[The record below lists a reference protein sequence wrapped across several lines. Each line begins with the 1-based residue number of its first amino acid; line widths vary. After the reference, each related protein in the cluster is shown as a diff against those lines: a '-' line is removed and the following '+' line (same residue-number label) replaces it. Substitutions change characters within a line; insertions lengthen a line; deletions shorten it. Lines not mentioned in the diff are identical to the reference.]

1 MEQTKTSSRVLLVS
15 AVVLLVI
22 LITGPL
28 GYKFGLV
35 PLQPS
40 IFSLP
45 IAAVGGLLVFIVG
58 LVYMVIAVR
67 AGLTKDRNQII
78 IALVLGLIPF
88 LVVGPQIAAAGAVP
102 PIHDIS
108 TDVENPP
115 TFVALLPERKEAPN
129 GFEYGTELMSAE
141 ELGNTTRTA
150 YPDVRPIE
158 SSLSVADAVAR
169 AEETLSGMGLE
180 VVSTDVEAGTVEA
193 TATTLWFGFKDD
205 FVVRVTPSP
214 GGSRVDARSMSRV
227 GQSDIGANAA
237 RVIAFAENF

>member
-45 IAAVGGLLVFIVG
+45 IAAVGGLLVFVVG

-115 TFVALLPERKEAPN
+115 TFVALLPDRMEAPN

-158 SSLSVADAVAR
+158 SSLSVPDAVAR

-180 VVSTDVEAGTVEA
+180 VVSTDAEAGTVEA

>member
-1 MEQTKTSSRVLLVS
+1 LEETKTSSRVLLVT

-40 IFSLP
+40 ILSLP
-45 IAAVGGLLVFIVG
+45 IAAVGGLLVFVVG
-58 LVYMVIAVR
+58 LVYLVIALR
-67 AGLTKDRNQII
+67 GGLIKDRNQII
-78 IALVLGLIPF
+78 IALVLGSIPF
-88 LVVGPQIAAAGAVP
+88 LVVGPQIVAAGDVP

-115 TFVALLPERKEAPN
+115 TFVALLPDRKDAPN
-129 GFEYGTELMSAE
+129 GFEYGTEMMSAE
-141 ELGNTTRTA
+141 ELGEATRTA
-150 YPDVRPIE
+150 YPGVQPIE

-169 AEETLSGMGLE
+169 AKETVLGMGLE
-180 VVSTDVEAGTVEA
+180 VIATDVEAGTVEA

-205 FVVRVTPSP
+205 FVVRVTPSA

-227 GQSDIGANAA
+227 GQSDIGTNAA
-237 RVIAFAENF
+237 RILAFTESF